1 MTRLVRLLSFNSYE
15 LVGLAGFLVLGLVA
29 ARDGLSRPDLVVL
42 AVYAL
47 TAVWLRLALRT
58 PPAKIVT
65 FDTLDQFTEALGG
78 RLLPTLVE
86 FYSDHCGLGML
97 ARPALDRLERDL
109 AQRLRVL
116 RIDVADPVG
125 ADLANRY
132 SVNLAPTFVLFN
144 ANGIHEDQFSLRLDR
159 ARVLHWLDQ
168 QTIGL

>member
-15 LVGLAGFLVLGLVA
+15 VVGLAGFLVLGLVL
-29 ARDGLSRPDLVVL
+29 ARDGLAQADLVVL

-47 TAVWLRLALRT
+47 AAVWLRLALRT
-58 PPAKIVT
+58 PRIKLVT
-65 FDTLDQFTEALGG
+65 FDTLDQFNEVM
-78 RLLPTLVE
+78 RSRLPTLLE
-86 FYSDHCGLGML
+86 FYSDHCALGMA

-116 RIDVADPVG
+116 RIDVADPIG

-132 SVNLAPTFVLFN
+132 GVNVAPTFVLFN
-144 ANGIHEDQFSLRLDR
+144 GYGINEDQFALRLDR

-168 QTIGL
+168 QTIGP